1 MLLLAALVQHL
12 KVQRSPTQQ
21 DTTSSSNNNSE
32 IEASALAR
40 MLTENPKLMIELAVE
55 LTKSALNET
64 TAAAETTKATSAA
77 QHANGAFLLASRNS
91 HLN

>member
-12 KVQRSPTQQ
+12 KVQRSPTNQ
-21 DTTSSSNNNSE
+21 DTTTCINSNSE
-32 IEASALAR
+32 IDASALAR

-64 TAAAETTKATSAA
+64 MKGDTTTTAVSAGHGLGATT
-77 QHANGAFLLASRNS
+77 NLLARRD
-91 HLN
+91 LN